1 MTPSDRRYMPLC
13 ESAMTLA
20 AGTFIQRILTSS
32 DLDQSVARACAS
44 SIEST
49 VDQNGEAS

>member
-1 MTPSDRRYMPLC
+1 MTPPDRQYMPLC
-13 ESAMTLA
+13 ESPMTLP

-32 DLDQSVARACAS
+32 DLDQSAARACAS

-49 VDQNGEAS
+49 VDQNGEAP